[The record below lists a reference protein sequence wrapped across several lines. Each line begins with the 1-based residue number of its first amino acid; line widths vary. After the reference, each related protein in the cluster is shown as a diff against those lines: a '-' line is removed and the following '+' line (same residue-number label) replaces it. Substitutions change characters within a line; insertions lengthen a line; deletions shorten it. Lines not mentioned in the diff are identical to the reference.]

1 MPSQKQAC
9 FNCKV
14 SRWMCSFPDYK
25 EGPHNVNRTSVCY
38 FCKIEKSIFDLNN
51 TILSLKSELRHDKC
65 KTSYADM
72 VKKIDSMNGYI
83 GQLKTQLE
91 QNNNKINK
99 NCLDTKMSDNSKIK
113 KQNGNLN
120 KSSTSNSLD
129 NDFNND
135 CGYIKV
141 KNGYRPT
148 HITKFEM
155 ETDNPFKYLAVEENE
170 DDTLLIGSSIIRHMD
185 KEFVKR
191 NRRKRRRIC
200 IPGCGINEV
209 ENELAKNTIDK
220 NGLIITLVGGNET
233 YKKETRNVELL
244 NKYKALLT
252 RMKQKTNNGVVVSIL
267 PRKRE
272 GLRMTSKTIFF
283 NTKLE
288 ELCEQNNIKFVNIWN
303 QFDDSNLFMQDGVHL
318 NDVGNARLGR
328 LLDTAVKDFYK
339 SKDFLNLKKISAVT
353 R

>member
-1 MPSQKQAC
+1 MPSQKQTC

-25 EGPHNVNRTSVCY
+25 EGPNNVNRTSICY
-38 FCKIEKSIFDLNN
+38 FCKIEISMSDLNKA
-51 TILSLKSELRHDKC
+51 IISLKSELRHDKC
-65 KTSYADM
+65 QTTYADV
-72 VKKIDSMNGYI
+72 VKKIDSMNGNI
-83 GQLKTQLE
+83 GQLKNKIE
-91 QNNNKINK
+91 QNNNKINN
-99 NCLDTKMSDNSKIK
+99 NCLGTKISGNSKINNENE
-113 KQNGNLN
+113 KQNQ
-120 KSSTSNSLD
+120 SESINSLD
-129 NDFNND
+129 NDFNNE

-155 ETDNPFKYLAVEENE
+155 ETNNPFKYLAVEENE
-170 DDTLLIGSSIIRHMD
+170 DDTLLIGSSIVRHMD

-209 ENELAKNTIDK
+209 DNELAKNGIDK

-233 YKKETRNVELL
+233 YKKETKHVELL
-244 NKYKALLT
+244 QKYKALLT
-252 RMKQKTNNGVVVSIL
+252 HMKQKSNKGIVVSIL

-272 GLRMTSKTIFF
+272 GLRTTSKTIYF

-288 ELCEQNNIKFVNIWN
+288 ELCQQNNIKFINLWD
-303 QFDDSNLFMQDGVHL
+303 QFSNYNLFMRDGVHL
-318 NDVGNARLGR
+318 NDVGNSRLGR
-328 LLDTAVKDFYK
+328 LLDTAVKDYYK
-339 SKDFLNLKKISAVT
+339 SNAFLNHKKKSAVT